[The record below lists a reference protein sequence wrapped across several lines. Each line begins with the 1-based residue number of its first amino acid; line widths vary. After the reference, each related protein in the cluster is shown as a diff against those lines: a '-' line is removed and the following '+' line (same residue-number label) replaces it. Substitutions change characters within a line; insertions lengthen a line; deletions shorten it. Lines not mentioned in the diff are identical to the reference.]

1 MANQGN
7 WWDQYPDADAPLAA
21 KPQSNQPQQ
30 MMPEQPQGLAQQAV
44 QAQTSAQ
51 KNWWDDYPDAQPT
64 AQATPSQQQDKPWYS
79 KTFSDTK
86 DEVGAGT
93 AAIRS
98 VGDGI
103 TFGFQDELL
112 AGLDAAVQP
121 LVSIPENGS
130 SAETWRQRYD
140 ANVANQRAQLKA
152 GQDQH
157 PVASIAGSVVGGIAP
172 ALLSGGMSVGASA
185 ASAGARQTTGRAML
199 RGAGTG
205 AAYGALY
212 GFGTAEGDIGDRVP
226 GALQGAAL
234 GGLVGGAVPA
244 VIGTAKGVKNAVFN
258 PEVRAQAQ
266 LNRALDRDNL
276 TPEQFRSQFD
286 ELAARQP
293 DTAIPA
299 DAGGENVS
307 GLVERLANTPG
318 QARTAIV
325 DTLNARQAG
334 QGARVEAILQKVTG
348 TNKSAYQAT
357 DDVLKERA
365 ATAAPLYAAAHA
377 EDVPWSPALENL
389 MTRPAMQSAY
399 RDAETKAANQGRQ
412 FDGNFIDIAPDGSV
426 IAKRVPKTGD
436 LDIIKQNLDGQIE
449 TLLGSNQ
456 RSKARDIIGIK
467 NELLGIMDAS
477 APTYAKARASFAGHT
492 EYANAID
499 NGKTL
504 LNTGKNA
511 EQWGAEFSRLNP
523 SEQEA
528 TRIGVVSAI
537 TDKIRNTRGALPDIA
552 SFLRTP
558 EGRSKIAAILPNDA
572 ARKQWTQSLDHEMQ
586 ISGLT
591 RRATGGSATARR
603 IAEQEDASGLIEDL
617 AVVALSSGASTASIM
632 HTLLRTLPRKAGAKL
647 NERSN
652 RVLAKAL
659 TSPDGLNALTG
670 VLPRAMV
677 GGTVPAIAG
686 VAAGQYGA
694 SAAERRNVPAQRLA
708 ERKRIEVQAA
718 MAGYYQTQGAANL
731 ALREA
736 DIKNGYEAYKPEG
749 SKAWA
754 IRAKP

>member
-1 MANQGN
+1 MMANQGN
-7 WWDQYPDADAPLAA
+7 WWDQYPNADAPMAA
-21 KPQSNQPQQ
+21 KPQRSQPQQ
-30 MMPEQPQGLAQQAV
+30 IMPEQPQGVAQQAG
-44 QAQTSAQ
+44 QAQPSAQ
-51 KNWWDDYPDAQPT
+51 KNWWDDYPDAQPSSQN
-64 AQATPSQQQDKPWYS
+64 ASSQQQDKPWYS
-79 KTFSDTK
+79 TAFSDTK
-86 DEVGAGT
+86 NEVGAGT
-93 AAIRS
+93 AAVRG

-103 TFGFQDELL
+103 TFGFQDELI

-140 ANVANQRAQLKA
+140 ENVANQRAQLKA

-172 ALLSGGMSVGASA
+172 ALVTGGASLA
-185 ASAGARQTTGRAML
+185 ATTTGRAVA
-199 RGAGTG
+199 RGAGVG
-205 AAYGALY
+205 AAYGGAY
-212 GFGTAEGDIGDRVP
+212 GLGSAEGDVGDRVP
-226 GALQGAAL
+226 SALQGAAL

-244 VIGTAKGVKNAVFN
+244 VIGAAKGVKNAVFN
-258 PEVRAQAQ
+258 PEVRAQSQ

-276 TPEQFRSQFD
+276 TPEQFRTQFD
-286 ELAARQP
+286 ELGARQP

-318 QARTAIV
+318 QARTTIV

-334 QGARVEAILQKVTG
+334 QGGRVEAILQKVTG

-357 DDVLKERA
+357 DDVLRERA

-377 EDVPWSPALENL
+377 EDVPWSPALESL

-426 IAKRVPKTGD
+426 TAKRVPKTGD

-511 EQWGAEFSRLNP
+511 EQWGAEFARLNP

-558 EGRSKIAAILPNDA
+558 EGRSKIAAILPNDS
-572 ARKQWTQSLDHEMQ
+572 ARKQWTQSLAHEAQ

-603 IAEQEDASGLIEDL
+603 VAEQDDASGLIEDL
-617 AVVALSSGASTASIM
+617 AVVALSSGASTAGIM

-686 VAAGQYGA
+686 VAAGQYG
-694 SAAERRNVPAQRLA
+694 SNAAERRNVPAQRLA
-708 ERKRIEVQAA
+708 ERKRIEAQAA
-718 MAGYYQTQGAANL
+718 MTGYYQTQGAANL